1 MQIKDTGVYQ
11 SAGPMS
17 GYSTSKVGVAINK
30 LG

>member
-17 GYSTSKVGVAINK
+17 GYSTSKVGIATNK
-30 LG
+30 